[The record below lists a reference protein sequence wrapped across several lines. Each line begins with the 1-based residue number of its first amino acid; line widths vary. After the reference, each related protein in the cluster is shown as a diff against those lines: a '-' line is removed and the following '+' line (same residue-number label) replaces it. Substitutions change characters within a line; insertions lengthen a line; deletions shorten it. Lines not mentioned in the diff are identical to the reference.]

1 MNKVE
6 FERVTPESVG
16 IPSLA
21 IEGLLDDF
29 ESGFTEPHGLMIMR
43 HGKVCAEGYWAP
55 YAKGLRH
62 GLQSHT
68 KTYTATAVG
77 IAYTEGLLKLD
88 DKVIDYFKEFLP
100 ENPSENL
107 KKLTIHDVLCMGC
120 GMDEQPLI
128 SETWIRDFFAE
139 PVVHEPG
146 TVFMYNNIGSTILGA
161 IVKKV
166 TGVGVNEYLKPRLF
180 DKLGINS
187 DNLRWIY
194 IVDGH
199 ESGAGGLY
207 TTVEDNLRLMKMYAD
222 GGVFNGER
230 ILAED
235 YVKRATTK
243 QNDQNTA
250 CTPGALSPDATDN
263 FVGYGYQIWMC
274 RPKDSYRADGAMG
287 QFTIVLPEKDM
298 IVSITETATNPKS
311 VQGTLD
317 AVWKMINQIPED
329 ETLPQDETASAKLA
343 GRLSRLSLPSPLCN
357 PKSSVI
363 PKINGKKYEV
373 KEGTFNFTNDI
384 SFILSG
390 LKAENVS
397 EFSFEFESDKCIL
410 SYKQNGKDA
419 KLEVGL
425 DGLRRLN
432 YVDLEDIPISML
444 LASGAFI
451 NENTFELT
459 LRWVETCFENKRYFT
474 FKGDTVEIKA
484 KDNFNFIPLSDV
496 PIIAKAI

>member
-1 MNKVE
+1 MNRVE
-6 FERVTPESVG
+6 FQRVTPESVG

-88 DKVIDYFKEFLP
+88 DKVIDYFPEFLP
-100 ENPSENL
+100 ENISDNL

-120 GMDEQPLI
+120 GMDDQPLI
-128 SETWIRDFFAE
+128 SENWIRDFFAE
-139 PVVHEPG
+139 PIVHEPG
-146 TVFMYNNIGSTILGA
+146 TVFMYNNIGSTLLGA

-166 TGVGVNEYLKPRLF
+166 TGQGIREYLKPRLF
-180 DKLGINS
+180 DKLGINT
-187 DNLRWIY
+187 DNQRWIY

-250 CTPGALSPDATDN
+250 TTAGALSPEAMDN

-298 IVSITETATNPKS
+298 IVSITETATNPKD

-317 AVWKMINQIPED
+317 AVWKMVDKIPDDKTLPED
-329 ETLPQDETASAKLA
+329 EKESAKLSN
-343 GRLSRLSLPSPLCN
+343 RLSRLSLPSPLCN

-363 PKINGKKYEV
+363 PKVNGKKYEI
-373 KEGTFNFTNDI
+373 KEGTLNFTNDI

-410 SYKQNGKDA
+410 NYKQNGKDA

-425 DGLRRLN
+425 DGSRRLN

-444 LASGAFI
+444 LASGAFT

-459 LRWVETCFENKRYFT
+459 LRWIETCFENKRYFT
-474 FKGDTVEIKA
+474 FDGDTVEIKA
-484 KDNFNFIPLSDV
+484 KDNFNFIPLSDA